1 MSIMLASSKNVP
13 SETSAEALRR
23 EIAERAQRAY
33 DRSLRLRRIV
43 IAASLTFSLGQCVY
57 SIARP
62 GASELL
68 LSEAIGWGSSPLA
81 SLLAMSLVWNCRL
94 HRDQSQQQYTAYLHR
109 TRRLAEAVGN
119 RLAPAA

>member
-62 GASELL
+62 GTSELL
-68 LSEAIGWGSSPLA
+68 LTEAAVWGAPLLA
-81 SLLAMSLVWNCRL
+81 SLLTMSLVWSCRL
-94 HRDQSQQQYTAYLHR
+94 HRDQSQQQYTAYLRR
-109 TRRLAEAVGN
+109 TRQLADASEN
-119 RLAPAA
+119 RLASAA